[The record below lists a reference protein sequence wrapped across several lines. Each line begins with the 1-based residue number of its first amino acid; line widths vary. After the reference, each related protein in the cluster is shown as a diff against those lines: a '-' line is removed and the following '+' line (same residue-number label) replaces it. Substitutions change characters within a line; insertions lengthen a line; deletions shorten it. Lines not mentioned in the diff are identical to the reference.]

1 MGGGGGIGKIVVENT
16 IAIKYGRSGELD
28 DGASCAS
35 VRGLVEGRASSVEDE
50 ESGRRSMGRRGR

>member
-1 MGGGGGIGKIVVENT
+1 VVENT

-28 DGASCAS
+28 DDGASGAS